1 MLRPGQTISL
11 CVLTLLTIGVVMVS
25 SAGMT
30 VGAEGVTFES
40 ILLSRSTAYM
50 ALALAAMAACS
61 FIPVRRLV
69 PLSAEDPA
77 TPFARRLRL
86 SPFGPIPVWIG
97 TALLLGLLAL
107 VYVPGLG
114 REVNGSHRW
123 IEVTIPGIGPISG
136 QPSELAKWGA
146 VLLVAW
152 CGAVMGPVMHRF
164 WTGLLPGLVA
174 AGLIAGFIV
183 LEDLGTGLLIGLVAC
198 TVLLAAGARL
208 WHMGLLAPAGLLAVV
223 GAIASNPYRIERLTA
238 FLNPYADPENT
249 GYHMIQSLVA
259 ISNGQV
265 SGRGIGHGLQKFGY
279 LPEDTTD
286 FLFAIICEELG
297 VAGAAI
303 VVCLYGALLWS
314 GIGIV
319 KRERTVMLQLLGLG
333 VLATVAY
340 QALINLMVVTG
351 LAPTKGIALPLL
363 SSGGTGW
370 ILTAGSLGLLIAMD
384 RAHARDEIAEQ
395 DAGVRAAGGAAAL
408 PEIVVREEAQRL
420 LEAASAASAPVL
432 ASAVS
437 ARSADLP
444 T

>member
-1 MLRPGQTISL
+1 MFRPGQTISL

-30 VGAEGVTFES
+30 VGAEGVTFKS

-61 FIPVRRLV
+61 VVPVRRLV
-69 PLSAEDPA
+69 PLSAEDSA

-86 SPFGPIPVWIG
+86 TPIGPIPVWIG

-107 VYVPGLG
+107 VYIPGLG
-114 REVNGSHRW
+114 REVNGSARW
-123 IEVTIPGIGPISG
+123 IEVAIPGVGPVSG

-146 VLLVAW
+146 VLLIAW
-152 CGAVMGPVMHRF
+152 YGAVMGPVMHRF

-183 LEDLGTGLLIGLVAC
+183 LEDLGTGFLIGLVTC
-198 TVLLAAGARL
+198 TILLAAGARV
-208 WHMGLLAPAGLLAVV
+208 WHMALLAPAGLLAVV
-223 GAIASNPYRIERLTA
+223 MAIATSPYRVERLTA

-303 VVCLYGALLWS
+303 VVCLYAAMLWS
-314 GIGIV
+314 GLGIV
-319 KRERTVMLQLLGLG
+319 KRERSVMLQLVGLG
-333 VLATVAY
+333 VLGTVGY
-340 QALINLMVVTG
+340 QALINLLVVTG

-384 RAHARDEIAEQ
+384 RVQAHEEASLPATAPDSAI
-395 DAGVRAAGGAAAL
+395 AAATPRPDAVESGASTL
-408 PEIVVREEAQRL
+408 PTIVVRQEAQRI
-420 LEAASAASAPVL
+420 LEGPSAAATAP
-432 ASAVS
+432 
-437 ARSADLP
+437 
-444 T
+444 